1 MASGRRASSAKP
13 DTRMVSAG
21 TCSSSASWN
30 RRSNSS
36 ARRTGCISLSTVPRG
51 TRVTLHNFLPLLA
64 LILNVSLAGI
74 TLLRNSG
81 SRLNR
86 LFVYFVGGMA
96 VWNLGVF
103 MLRRAPD
110 EPTAVF
116 WEIVIHTGVIALPAF
131 YYHFVLIFLES
142 TTRHRTS
149 LVVAYTLAIVF
160 NVINLS
166 GSPLFMSGVKST
178 YWGWAPAT
186 GPLYTPFFIY
196 FNFFLIYGLL
206 LRSYKDVESSFRR
219 NRATLILLGTG
230 VSLVGGVIDFARFI
244 LTRFVPAAD
253 LVYPMGIPANMIF
266 ALMLGTS
273 IVRYRLFDV
282 NVLVKKG
289 AIYLLLRGVLTGTL
303 VTAESYADWD
313 NVNPLWVIL
322 PLGFLLTMLV
332 SPIGQRLEER
342 IERLM
347 FSRRRGCYET
357 LLDLSKR
364 MGSILDFGR
373 LMETLVHGLVRGVPL
388 THCVLMIFDPQRS
401 AFVVYREDTTVGDG
415 AGIVSIRV
423 DSPIVQW
430 LNQKGRVLVKE
441 EAKLNPEIAAYF
453 ETAENELDAIKA
465 ALIVPLKIEGKL
477 TGILLVGEKLSG
489 DIFDEQELEVLA
501 VLANQVA
508 ISLENARLY
517 EELSGSNAQL
527 MQASRLKSQFLA
539 SMSHELRTPLN
550 SIIGFSK
557 VLLNRLDGDLTERQE
572 VYIRSV
578 HNSGAH
584 LLQLING
591 ILDFSRIEAGKVEMV
606 SEDLDLH
613 ALIDECIESST
624 PLARGKQL
632 KVEKNVPLELPRLAA
647 DRTKV
652 KQILLNLLSNAIKFT
667 SQGRVLVGVAAEP
680 GAVRVK
686 VSDTGIG
693 IRAEDLARL
702 FEPFQQLDNPV
713 ARSAGGTGLGLAISK
728 KFVELHGGRI
738 WAESRENQGSTFHF
752 TLPLI

>member
-1 MASGRRASSAKP
+1 
-13 DTRMVSAG
+13 
-21 TCSSSASWN
+21 
-30 RRSNSS
+30 
-36 ARRTGCISLSTVPRG
+36 
-51 TRVTLHNFLPLLA
+51 VTLHNFLPLFA

-74 TLLRNSG
+74 TLFRNPE

-86 LFVYFVGGMA
+86 LFTYFVAGMA
-96 VWNLGVF
+96 VWNFGVF
-103 MLRRAPD
+103 MLRRSPD
-110 EPTAVF
+110 EATAVF

-142 TTRHRTS
+142 TTRHRRS
-149 LVVAYTLAIVF
+149 LFVAYTLALVF
-160 NVINLS
+160 SVINLS
-166 GSPLFMSGVKST
+166 GSTLFMHGVKST

-186 GPLYTPFFIY
+186 GILYTPFFVY
-196 FNFFLIYGLL
+196 FNFFLIYGLSHL
-206 LRSYKDVESSFRR
+206 IRVYKDVDSSFRR
-219 NRATLILLGTG
+219 NRATLILLGTL
-230 VSLVGGVIDFARFI
+230 VSLIGGVIDFARFI
-244 LTRFVPAAD
+244 LARFIPAAD
-253 LVYPMGIPANMIF
+253 LVYPMGIPANMVF

-282 NVLVKKG
+282 NVAVKKS
-289 AIYLLLRGVLTGTL
+289 AVYLLVWGVLTSVL
-303 VTAESYADWD
+303 VAAESYADWD

-322 PLGFLLTMLV
+322 PLGFVMTMLV
-332 SPIGQRLEER
+332 SPVGQRLEES
-342 IERLM
+342 IERVM

-364 MGSILDFGR
+364 MGAILDFGR

-388 THCVLMIFDPQRS
+388 THCVLMIYDAQRS
-401 AFVVYREDTTVGDG
+401 AFAVYREDASVGERG
-415 AGIVSIRV
+415 AVAPIRI
-423 DSPIVQW
+423 DSRIVQW
-430 LNQKGRVLVKE
+430 LNQTGRVLVKE

-453 ETAENELDAIKA
+453 EAAENELEAINA

-489 DIFDEQELEVLA
+489 DIFDDQELEVLA

-517 EELSGSNAQL
+517 EELSETNAEL

-557 VLLNRLDGDLTERQE
+557 VLLNRFDGELTERQE
-572 VYIRSV
+572 TYIRSV

-591 ILDFSRIEAGKVEMV
+591 ILDFSRIEAGKLEMV
-606 SEDLDLH
+606 SEEVDLH
-613 ALIDECIESST
+613 ELIDECMESSM
-624 PLARGKQL
+624 PLARGKQM
-632 KVEKNVPLELPRLAA
+632 KVEKNVPLELPPLSG
-647 DRTKV
+647 DRTKI

-667 SQGRVLVGVAAEP
+667 GQGRVLVSVVPEPDTIRVSVA
-680 GAVRVK
+680 
-686 VSDTGIG
+686 DTGIG
-693 IRAEDLARL
+693 IREDDLARL

-713 ARSAGGTGLGLAISK
+713 VRSAGGTGLGLAISK

-752 TLPLI
+752 TIPLT

>member
-1 MASGRRASSAKP
+1 MTP
-13 DTRMVSAG
+13 
-21 TCSSSASWN
+21 
-30 RRSNSS
+30 
-36 ARRTGCISLSTVPRG
+36 
-51 TRVTLHNFLPLLA
+51 HNFLPLLA
-64 LILNVSLAGI
+64 LVLNVSLAGI
-74 TLLRNSG
+74 TLFRNPG

-86 LFVYFVGGMA
+86 LFTYFVGGMA
-96 VWNLGVF
+96 VWNFGVF
-103 MLRRAPD
+103 MLRRSPD
-110 EPTAVF
+110 EATAVF

-149 LVVAYTLAIVF
+149 LLVVYALALLFSI
-160 NVINLS
+160 INLS
-166 GSPLFMSGVKST
+166 GSSLFMSGVKST

-186 GPLYTPFFIY
+186 GLLYTPFFVY
-196 FNFFLIYGLL
+196 FNCFLIYGLL
-206 LRSYKDVESSFRR
+206 HLVRTYHDVDSSFRR
-219 NRATLILLGTG
+219 NRATLILLGTL
-230 VSLVGGVIDFARFI
+230 VSLIGGLIDFARFI
-244 LTRFVPAAD
+244 LARFVPAAD
-253 LVYPMGIPANMIF
+253 FVYPLGIPANMVF

-282 NVLVKKG
+282 NVVVKKG
-289 AIYLLLRGVLTGTL
+289 AIYLLLWGVLTSVL
-303 VTAESYADWD
+303 VAAEQYADWD
-313 NVNPLWVIL
+313 ELNPLWVIL
-322 PLGFLLTMLV
+322 PLGFVMTMLV
-332 SPIGQRLEER
+332 SPLGHRLEER
-342 IERLM
+342 IERVM

-388 THCVLMIFDPQRS
+388 THCVLMIYDAERS
-401 AFVVYREDTTVGDG
+401 AFVVYREDATVGEGVG
-415 AGIVSIRV
+415 AVAIRG
-423 DSPIVQW
+423 DSRIVQW
-430 LNQKGRVLVKE
+430 LNQTGRVLVKE
-441 EAKLNPEIAAYF
+441 EVKLNPEIAAYF
-453 ETAENELDAIKA
+453 ETAEGELDAIKA
-465 ALIVPLKIEGKL
+465 TLIVPLKIESKL

-489 DIFDEQELEVLA
+489 DIFDDQELEVLA

-517 EELSGSNAQL
+517 EELSESNAQL

-557 VLLNRLDGDLTERQE
+557 VLLNRFDGELTERQE
-572 VYIRSV
+572 TYIRSV

-591 ILDFSRIEAGKVEMV
+591 ILDFSRIEAGKLEMI
-606 SEDLDLH
+606 SEELDLH
-613 ALIDECIESST
+613 ELIDECIESSM
-624 PLARGKQL
+624 PLARGKQMKL
-632 KVEKNVPLELPRLAA
+632 EKNVPLELPPLSG

-667 SQGRVLVGVAAEP
+667 AQGRVLVSVVAEP
-680 GAVRVK
+680 DAIRVS
-686 VSDTGIG
+686 VADTGIG
-693 IRAEDLARL
+693 IREDDLAHL

-752 TLPLI
+752 TLPLT

>member
-1 MASGRRASSAKP
+1 
-13 DTRMVSAG
+13 
-21 TCSSSASWN
+21 
-30 RRSNSS
+30 
-36 ARRTGCISLSTVPRG
+36 
-51 TRVTLHNFLPLLA
+51 
-64 LILNVSLAGI
+64 
-74 TLLRNSG
+74 
-81 SRLNR
+81 
-86 LFVYFVGGMA
+86 
-96 VWNLGVF
+96 VF
-103 MLRRAPD
+103 MLRRSPD
-110 EPTAVF
+110 EATAVF

-142 TTRHRTS
+142 TTRHRRS
-149 LVVAYTLAIVF
+149 LFVAYTLALVF
-160 NVINLS
+160 SVINLS
-166 GSPLFMSGVKST
+166 GSTLFMHGVKST

-186 GPLYTPFFIY
+186 GILYTPFFVY
-196 FNFFLIYGLL
+196 FNFFLIYGLSHL
-206 LRSYKDVESSFRR
+206 IRVYKDVDSSFRR
-219 NRATLILLGTG
+219 NRATLILLGTL

-244 LTRFVPAAD
+244 LARFIPAAD
-253 LVYPMGIPANMIF
+253 LVYPMGIPANMVF

-282 NVLVKKG
+282 NVAVKKS
-289 AIYLLLRGVLTGTL
+289 AVYLLVWGVLTSVL
-303 VTAESYADWD
+303 VAAESYADWD

-322 PLGFLLTMLV
+322 PLGFVMTMLV
-332 SPIGQRLEER
+332 SPVGQRLEES
-342 IERLM
+342 IERVM

-364 MGSILDFGR
+364 MGAILDFGR

-388 THCVLMIFDPQRS
+388 THCVLMIYDAQRS
-401 AFVVYREDTTVGDG
+401 AFAVYREDASVGERG
-415 AGIVSIRV
+415 AVAPIRI
-423 DSPIVQW
+423 DSRIVQW
-430 LNQKGRVLVKE
+430 LNQTGRVLVKE

-453 ETAENELDAIKA
+453 EAAENELEAINA

-489 DIFDEQELEVLA
+489 DIFDDQELEVLA

-517 EELSGSNAQL
+517 EELSETNAEL

-557 VLLNRLDGDLTERQE
+557 VLLNRFDGELTERQE
-572 VYIRSV
+572 TYIRSV

-591 ILDFSRIEAGKVEMV
+591 ILDFSRIEAGKLEMI
-606 SEDLDLH
+606 SEEVDLH
-613 ALIDECIESST
+613 ELIDECIESSM
-624 PLARGKQL
+624 PLARGKQM
-632 KVEKNVPLELPRLAA
+632 KVEKNVPLELPPLSG
-647 DRTKV
+647 DRTKI

-667 SQGRVLVGVAAEP
+667 GQGRVLVSVVPEPDAIRVSVA
-680 GAVRVK
+680 
-686 VSDTGIG
+686 DTGIG
-693 IRAEDLARL
+693 IREDDLARL

-713 ARSAGGTGLGLAISK
+713 VRSAGGTGLGLAISK

-752 TLPLI
+752 TIPLT

>member
-1 MASGRRASSAKP
+1 
-13 DTRMVSAG
+13 MV
-21 TCSSSASWN
+21 
-30 RRSNSS
+30 
-36 ARRTGCISLSTVPRG
+36 LRG
-51 TRVTLHNFLPLLA
+51 TRVTPHNFLPLLA
-64 LILNVSLAGI
+64 LVLNVSLAGI
-74 TLLRNSG
+74 TLFRNPG

-86 LFVYFVGGMA
+86 LFTYFVGGMA
-96 VWNLGVF
+96 VWNFGVF
-103 MLRRAPD
+103 MLRRSPD
-110 EPTAVF
+110 EATAVF

-149 LVVAYTLAIVF
+149 LLVVYALALLFSI
-160 NVINLS
+160 INLS
-166 GSPLFMSGVKST
+166 GSSLFMSGVKST

-186 GPLYTPFFIY
+186 GLLYTPFFVY
-196 FNFFLIYGLL
+196 FNCFLIYGLL
-206 LRSYKDVESSFRR
+206 HLVRTYNDVDSSFRR
-219 NRATLILLGTG
+219 NRATLILLGTL
-230 VSLVGGVIDFARFI
+230 VSLIGGLIDFARFI
-244 LTRFVPAAD
+244 LARFVPAAD
-253 LVYPMGIPANMIF
+253 LVYPMGIPANMVF

-282 NVLVKKG
+282 NVVVKKG
-289 AIYLLLRGVLTGTL
+289 AIYLLLWGVLTSVL
-303 VTAESYADWD
+303 VAAEQYADWD
-313 NVNPLWVIL
+313 QVNPLWVIL
-322 PLGFLLTMLV
+322 PLGFVMTMLV
-332 SPIGQRLEER
+332 SPLGQRLEER
-342 IERLM
+342 IERVM

-388 THCVLMIFDPQRS
+388 THCVLMIYDVQRS
-401 AFVVYREDTTVGDG
+401 AFVVYREDATVGEGVG
-415 AGIVSIRV
+415 AVAIRV
-423 DSPIVQW
+423 DSRIVQW
-430 LNQKGRVLVKE
+430 LNQTGRVLVKE
-441 EAKLNPEIAAYF
+441 EVKLNPEIAAYF
-453 ETAENELDAIKA
+453 ETAEGELDAIKA
-465 ALIVPLKIEGKL
+465 TLIVPLKIEGKL

-489 DIFDEQELEVLA
+489 DIFDDQELEVLA

-517 EELSGSNAQL
+517 EELSESNAQL

-557 VLLNRLDGDLTERQE
+557 VLLNRFDGELTERQE
-572 VYIRSV
+572 TYIRSV

-591 ILDFSRIEAGKVEMV
+591 ILDFSRIEAGKLEMI
-606 SEDLDLH
+606 SEELDLH
-613 ALIDECIESST
+613 ELIDECIESSM
-624 PLARGKQL
+624 PLARGKQMKL
-632 KVEKNVPLELPRLAA
+632 EKNVPLELPPLSG

-667 SQGRVLVGVAAEP
+667 AQGRVLVSVVAEP
-680 GAVRVK
+680 DAIRVS
-686 VSDTGIG
+686 VADTGIG
-693 IRAEDLARL
+693 IREDDLAHL

-752 TLPLI
+752 TLPLT

>member
-1 MASGRRASSAKP
+1 M
-13 DTRMVSAG
+13 
-21 TCSSSASWN
+21 
-30 RRSNSS
+30 
-36 ARRTGCISLSTVPRG
+36 
-51 TRVTLHNFLPLLA
+51 TLHNFLPLLA

-74 TLLRNSG
+74 TLFRNPG

-86 LFVYFVGGMA
+86 LFTYFVGGMA
-96 VWNLGVF
+96 VWNFGVF

-110 EPTAVF
+110 ETTAVF

-149 LVVAYTLAIVF
+149 LFVVYMLAIVF
-160 NVINLS
+160 SIINLS
-166 GSPLFMSGVKST
+166 GSTLFMHGVKST

-186 GPLYTPFFIY
+186 GLLYTPFFVY
-196 FNFFLIYGLL
+196 FNFFLLYGLAHL
-206 LRSYKDVESSFRR
+206 IRVYQDVDSSFRR
-219 NRATLILLGTG
+219 NRATLILLGTL
-230 VSLVGGVIDFARFI
+230 VSLVGGLIDFARFI
-244 LTRFVPAAD
+244 LARFVPAAD
-253 LVYPMGIPANMIF
+253 LVYPMGIPANMVF

-282 NVLVKKG
+282 NVAVKKG
-289 AIYLLLRGVLTGTL
+289 AVYLLVWGVVTSVL
-303 VTAESYADWD
+303 VAAESYADWD
-313 NVNPLWVIL
+313 QMNPLWIIL
-322 PLGFLLTMLV
+322 PLGFVMTMLV
-332 SPIGQRLEER
+332 SPVGQRLEES
-342 IERLM
+342 IERVM

-364 MGSILDFGR
+364 MGAILDFGR

-388 THCVLMIFDPQRS
+388 THCVLTIYDAQRS
-401 AFVVYREDTTVGDG
+401 AFVVYREDTSVGERG
-415 AGIVSIRV
+415 AAAPIR
-423 DSPIVQW
+423 SESRIVQW
-430 LNQKGRVLVKE
+430 LNQTGRVLVKE

-453 ETAENELDAIKA
+453 EAAESELDAIKA
-465 ALIVPLKIEGKL
+465 TLIVPLKIEGKL

-489 DIFDEQELEVLA
+489 DIFDDQELEVLA

-517 EELSGSNAQL
+517 EEISETNAEL

-557 VLLNRLDGDLTERQE
+557 VLLNRFDGELTERQE
-572 VYIRSV
+572 TYIRSV

-591 ILDFSRIEAGKVEMV
+591 ILDFSRIEAGKLEMI
-606 SEDLDLH
+606 SEEVDLH
-613 ALIDECIESST
+613 ELIDECIETSM
-624 PLARGKQL
+624 PLARGKQM
-632 KVEKNVPLELPRLAA
+632 KVEKNVPLELPPLSG

-667 SQGRVLVGVAAEP
+667 GQGRVLVSVVPEPDALRVSVA
-680 GAVRVK
+680 
-686 VSDTGIG
+686 DTGIG
-693 IRAEDLARL
+693 IREDDLTRL

-713 ARSAGGTGLGLAISK
+713 VRSAGGTGLGLAISK

-752 TLPLI
+752 TLPLT

>member
-1 MASGRRASSAKP
+1 MTP
-13 DTRMVSAG
+13 
-21 TCSSSASWN
+21 
-30 RRSNSS
+30 
-36 ARRTGCISLSTVPRG
+36 
-51 TRVTLHNFLPLLA
+51 HNFLPLLA
-64 LILNVSLAGI
+64 LVLNVSLAGI
-74 TLLRNSG
+74 ALFRNPG

-86 LFVYFVGGMA
+86 LFTYFVGGMA
-96 VWNLGVF
+96 VWNFGVF
-103 MLRRAPD
+103 MLRRSPD
-110 EPTAVF
+110 EATAVF

-149 LVVAYTLAIVF
+149 LLVVYALALLFSI
-160 NVINLS
+160 INLS
-166 GSPLFMSGVKST
+166 GSSLFMSGVNST

-186 GPLYTPFFIY
+186 GLLYTPFFVY
-196 FNFFLIYGLL
+196 FNCFLIYGLL
-206 LRSYKDVESSFRR
+206 HLVRTYNDVDSSFRR
-219 NRATLILLGTG
+219 NRATLILLGTL
-230 VSLVGGVIDFARFI
+230 VSLIGGLIDFARFI
-244 LTRFVPAAD
+244 LARFVPAAD
-253 LVYPMGIPANMIF
+253 LVYPMGIPANMVF

-282 NVLVKKG
+282 NVVVKKG
-289 AIYLLLRGVLTGTL
+289 AIYLLLWGVLTSVL
-303 VTAESYADWD
+303 VAAEQYADWD
-313 NVNPLWVIL
+313 QLNPLWVIL
-322 PLGFLLTMLV
+322 PLGFVMTMLV
-332 SPIGQRLEER
+332 SPLGQRLEER
-342 IERLM
+342 IERVM

-388 THCVLMIFDPQRS
+388 THCVLMIYDAQRS
-401 AFVVYREDTTVGDG
+401 AFVVYREDATVGEG
-415 AGIVSIRV
+415 VRAVAIRG
-423 DSPIVQW
+423 DSRIVQW
-430 LNQKGRVLVKE
+430 LNQTGRVLVKE
-441 EAKLNPEIAAYF
+441 EVKLNPEIAAYF
-453 ETAENELDAIKA
+453 ETAEGELDAIKA
-465 ALIVPLKIEGKL
+465 TLIVPLKIESKL

-489 DIFDEQELEVLA
+489 DIFDDQELEVLA

-517 EELSGSNAQL
+517 EELSESNAQL
-527 MQASRLKSQFLA
+527 LQASRLKSQFLA

-557 VLLNRLDGDLTERQE
+557 VLLNRFDGELTERQE
-572 VYIRSV
+572 TYIRSV

-591 ILDFSRIEAGKVEMV
+591 ILDFSRIEAGKLEMI
-606 SEDLDLH
+606 SEELDLH
-613 ALIDECIESST
+613 ELIDECVESSM
-624 PLARGKQL
+624 PLARGQQMKL
-632 KVEKNVPLELPRLAA
+632 EKNVPLELPPLSG

-667 SQGRVLVGVAAEP
+667 AQGRILVSVVAEP
-680 GAVRVK
+680 DAIRVS
-686 VSDTGIG
+686 VADTGIG
-693 IRAEDLARL
+693 IREDDLAHL

-752 TLPLI
+752 TLPLT

>member
-1 MASGRRASSAKP
+1 M
-13 DTRMVSAG
+13 TF
-21 TCSSSASWN
+21 
-30 RRSNSS
+30 
-36 ARRTGCISLSTVPRG
+36 
-51 TRVTLHNFLPLLA
+51 HNFLPLLA

-74 TLLRNSG
+74 TLFRNPE

-86 LFVYFVGGMA
+86 LFTYFVGGMA
-96 VWNLGVF
+96 VWNFGVF
-103 MLRRAPD
+103 MLRRSPD
-110 EPTAVF
+110 EATAVF

-142 TTRHRTS
+142 TTRHRRS
-149 LVVAYTLAIVF
+149 LFVAYTLALVF
-160 NVINLS
+160 SVINLS
-166 GSPLFMSGVKST
+166 GSTLFMHGVKST

-186 GPLYTPFFIY
+186 GILYTPFFVY
-196 FNFFLIYGLL
+196 FNFFLIYGLSHL
-206 LRSYKDVESSFRR
+206 IRVYKDVDSSFRR
-219 NRATLILLGTG
+219 NRATLILLGTL

-244 LTRFVPAAD
+244 LARFIPAAD
-253 LVYPMGIPANMIF
+253 LVYPMGIPANMVF

-282 NVLVKKG
+282 NVAVKKS
-289 AIYLLLRGVLTGTL
+289 AVYLLVWGVLTSVL
-303 VTAESYADWD
+303 VAAESYADWD

-322 PLGFLLTMLV
+322 PLGFVMTMLV
-332 SPIGQRLEER
+332 SPVGQRLEES
-342 IERLM
+342 IERVM

-364 MGSILDFGR
+364 MGAILDFGR

-388 THCVLMIFDPQRS
+388 THCVLMIYDAQRS
-401 AFVVYREDTTVGDG
+401 AFAVYREDASVGERG
-415 AGIVSIRV
+415 AVAPIRI
-423 DSPIVQW
+423 DSRIVQW
-430 LNQKGRVLVKE
+430 LNQTGRVLVKE

-453 ETAENELDAIKA
+453 EAAENELEAINA

-489 DIFDEQELEVLA
+489 DIFDDQELEVLA

-517 EELSGSNAQL
+517 EELSETNAEL

-557 VLLNRLDGDLTERQE
+557 VLLNRFDGELTERQE
-572 VYIRSV
+572 TYIRSV

-591 ILDFSRIEAGKVEMV
+591 ILDFSRIEAGKLEMV
-606 SEDLDLH
+606 SEEVDLH
-613 ALIDECIESST
+613 ELIDECIESSM
-624 PLARGKQL
+624 PLARGKQM
-632 KVEKNVPLELPRLAA
+632 KVEKNVPLELPPLSG
-647 DRTKV
+647 DCTKI

-667 SQGRVLVGVAAEP
+667 GQGRVLVSVVPESDAIRVSVA
-680 GAVRVK
+680 
-686 VSDTGIG
+686 DTGIG
-693 IRAEDLARL
+693 IREDDLARL

-713 ARSAGGTGLGLAISK
+713 VRSAGGTGLGLAISK

-752 TLPLI
+752 TIPLT

>member
-1 MASGRRASSAKP
+1 
-13 DTRMVSAG
+13 
-21 TCSSSASWN
+21 
-30 RRSNSS
+30 
-36 ARRTGCISLSTVPRG
+36 
-51 TRVTLHNFLPLLA
+51 VTLHNFLPLLA

-74 TLLRNSG
+74 TLFRNPG

-86 LFVYFVGGMA
+86 LFTYFVGGMA
-96 VWNLGVF
+96 VWNFGVF

-110 EPTAVF
+110 ETSAVF
-116 WEIVIHTGVIALPAF
+116 WEIVIHSGVIALPAF
-131 YYHFVLIFLES
+131 YYHFVLIFLER

-149 LVVAYTLAIVF
+149 LLVAYTLAFVF
-160 NVINLS
+160 SIINLS
-166 GSPLFMSGVKST
+166 GSTLFMHGVKST

-186 GPLYTPFFIY
+186 GILYTPFFFY
-196 FNFFLIYGLL
+196 FNFFLIYGLSHL
-206 LRSYKDVESSFRR
+206 IRIYKDVDSSFRR
-219 NRATLILLGTG
+219 NRATLILLGTL

-244 LTRFVPAAD
+244 LARFVPAAD
-253 LVYPMGIPANMIF
+253 LVYPMGIPANMVF

-282 NVLVKKG
+282 NVAVKKG
-289 AIYLLLRGVLTGTL
+289 AVYLLVWGVLTSVL
-303 VTAESYADWD
+303 VAAESYADWD
-313 NVNPLWVIL
+313 QVNPLWVIL
-322 PLGFLLTMLV
+322 PLGFVMTMLV
-332 SPIGQRLEER
+332 SPIGQRLEES
-342 IERLM
+342 IERVM

-364 MGSILDFGR
+364 MGAILDFGR

-388 THCVLMIFDPQRS
+388 THCVLMIYDAQRS
-401 AFVVYREDTTVGDG
+401 AFVVYREDASVGERS
-415 AGIVSIRV
+415 AAAPIRI
-423 DSPIVQW
+423 DSRIVQW
-430 LNQKGRVLVKE
+430 LNQSGRVLVKE
-441 EAKLNPEIAAYF
+441 EAKLNPQLASYF
-453 ETAENELDAIKA
+453 EATENELDAIKA

-489 DIFDEQELEVLA
+489 DIFDDQELEVLA

-517 EELSGSNAQL
+517 EELSETNAEL

-557 VLLNRLDGDLTERQE
+557 VLLNRFDGELTERQE
-572 VYIRSV
+572 MYIRSV

-591 ILDFSRIEAGKVEMV
+591 ILDFSRIEAGKLEMI
-606 SEDLDLH
+606 SEEVDLH
-613 ALIDECIESST
+613 ELIDECIESSM
-624 PLARGKQL
+624 PLARGKQM
-632 KVEKNVPLELPRLAA
+632 KVEKNVPLELPPLSG
-647 DRTKV
+647 DRTKI

-667 SQGRVLVGVAAEP
+667 GQGRVLVSVVPEPDAIRVSVA
-680 GAVRVK
+680 
-686 VSDTGIG
+686 DTGIG
-693 IRAEDLARL
+693 IREDDLSRL

-713 ARSAGGTGLGLAISK
+713 VRSAGGTGLGLAITK
-728 KFVELHGGRI
+728 KFVELHGGRV

-752 TLPLI
+752 TLPLT

>member
-1 MASGRRASSAKP
+1 
-13 DTRMVSAG
+13 
-21 TCSSSASWN
+21 
-30 RRSNSS
+30 
-36 ARRTGCISLSTVPRG
+36 
-51 TRVTLHNFLPLLA
+51 VTPHNFLPLLA
-64 LILNVSLAGI
+64 LVLNVSLAGI
-74 TLLRNSG
+74 TLFRNPG

-86 LFVYFVGGMA
+86 LFTYFVGGMA
-96 VWNLGVF
+96 VWNFGVF
-103 MLRRAPD
+103 MLRRSPD
-110 EPTAVF
+110 EATAVF

-131 YYHFVLIFLES
+131 YYHFVLIFLEG

-149 LVVAYTLAIVF
+149 LLVVYALALLFSI
-160 NVINLS
+160 INLS
-166 GSPLFMSGVKST
+166 GSALFMSGVKST

-186 GPLYTPFFIY
+186 GLLYTPFFVY
-196 FNFFLIYGLL
+196 FNCFLIYGLL
-206 LRSYKDVESSFRR
+206 HLVRTYNDVDSSFRR
-219 NRATLILLGTG
+219 NRATLILLGTL
-230 VSLVGGVIDFARFI
+230 VSLIGGLIDFARFI
-244 LTRFVPAAD
+244 LARFVPAAD
-253 LVYPMGIPANMIF
+253 LVYPLGIPANMVF

-282 NVLVKKG
+282 NVVVKKG
-289 AIYLLLRGVLTGTL
+289 AIYLLLWGVLTSVL
-303 VTAESYADWD
+303 VAAEQYADWD
-313 NVNPLWVIL
+313 QLNPLWVIL
-322 PLGFLLTMLV
+322 PLGFVMTMLV
-332 SPIGQRLEER
+332 SPLGQRLEER
-342 IERLM
+342 IERVM

-388 THCVLMIFDPQRS
+388 THCVLMIYDAERS
-401 AFVVYREDTTVGDG
+401 AFVVYREDATVGEGVG
-415 AGIVSIRV
+415 AVAIGG
-423 DSPIVQW
+423 DSRIVQW
-430 LNQKGRVLVKE
+430 LNQTGRVLVKE
-441 EAKLNPEIAAYF
+441 EVKLNPEIAAYF
-453 ETAENELDAIKA
+453 ETAEGELDAIKA
-465 ALIVPLKIEGKL
+465 TLIVPLKIESKL

-489 DIFDEQELEVLA
+489 DIFDDQELEVLA

-517 EELSGSNAQL
+517 EELSESNAQL
-527 MQASRLKSQFLA
+527 LQASRLKSQFLA

-557 VLLNRLDGDLTERQE
+557 VLLNRFDGELTERQE
-572 VYIRSV
+572 TYIRSV

-591 ILDFSRIEAGKVEMV
+591 ILDFSRIEAGKLEMI
-606 SEDLDLH
+606 SEELDLH
-613 ALIDECIESST
+613 ELIDECIESSM
-624 PLARGKQL
+624 PLARGKQMKL
-632 KVEKNVPLELPRLAA
+632 EKNVPLELPPLSG

-667 SQGRVLVGVAAEP
+667 AQGRVLVSVVAEP
-680 GAVRVK
+680 DAIRVS
-686 VSDTGIG
+686 VADTGIG
-693 IRAEDLARL
+693 IREDDLAHL

-752 TLPLI
+752 TLPLT